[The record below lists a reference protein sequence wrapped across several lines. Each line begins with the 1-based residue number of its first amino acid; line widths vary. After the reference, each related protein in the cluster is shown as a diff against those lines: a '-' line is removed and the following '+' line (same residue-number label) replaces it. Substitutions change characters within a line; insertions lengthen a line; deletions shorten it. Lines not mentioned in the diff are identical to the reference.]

1 MKNLIKTIA
10 LTLAAACCLTACGGE
25 GSSENKKNKNNSTEA
40 STLVNRSYDE
50 VYAELSKDGL
60 EKIDTKL
67 LNFTQPYTA
76 KAPTAEQKANMR
88 RAKILLMGDS
98 WTQGGGASVL
108 ASFFYSSITD
118 MGGYFELVGMNK
130 YATPE
135 LDDHYIRHCGG
146 GGWTVEKLQT
156 AYNNNIKDKIDYDIA
171 IIHIGL
177 NDGYGSSDVEVY
189 AQRYDKLMAD
199 VFADN
204 PDAIVYL
211 VSVHE
216 GELDPNYTAQLSEK
230 VKLTAE
236 KYAKAG
242 RNISYLHAPDY
253 YDFKPD
259 ENFITY
265 GPGNRHPNHI
275 GNQKIATAYAMAVI
289 DDVLEINK
297 KPALPGADKVI
308 DPTGVTIS
316 KNELN
321 LKIAQQK
328 TLTWEITPART
339 EVSNIVWS
347 SSDPFVVTVN
357 HHGLVTAVAAG
368 EATITA
374 RIPGTEIKA
383 ECKVKVSGDTF
394 AIALPQKEL
403 FNEDFASIGNWVGDR
418 DLIES
423 HYLRV
428 RFQAIDFNVQTI
440 ESFSASKNSASLQF
454 TNRMTM
460 LVARKS
466 NKTSWFKLSWGD
478 YRIETNDNWATT
490 SLYYKDDLLGRHK
503 AQQRADYEETFTLN
517 FENGKV
523 CLYIGNELVARADA
537 PADPSGKV
545 TIELHKP
552 TIAGGF
558 YLDNL
563 IIRG

>member
-1 MKNLIKTIA
+1 MKNIIKTIA
-10 LTLAAACCLTACGGE
+10 LTLAAACCLTACGGD
-25 GSSENKKNKNNSTEA
+25 GAKENNGNKTEV
-40 STLVNRSYDE
+40 SKLVNRSYDE

-76 KAPTAEQKANMR
+76 KAPTAEQKAGMH
-88 RAKILLMGDS
+88 RARILLMGDS
-98 WTQGGGASVL
+98 WTQGGSASTL
-108 ASFFYSSITD
+108 GSFFYSALTD

-130 YATPE
+130 YPTPE
-135 LDDHYIRHCGG
+135 LDDHYVKHCGG
-146 GGWTVEKLQT
+146 GGWTVEKLQK
-156 AYNNNIKDKIDYDIA
+156 AYNNSIKDKIEYDIA

-177 NDGYGSSDVEVY
+177 NDGYGQSDVELY

-204 PDAIVYL
+204 PNAIVYL

-216 GELDPNYTAQLSEK
+216 GELDDGYTAKLSEK

-242 RNISYLHAPDY
+242 KNIYYLHAPDY
-253 YDFKPD
+253 YNFKPD
-259 ENFITY
+259 ENFIIY

-297 KPALPGADKVI
+297 KPALPNADKVI

-321 LKIAQQK
+321 LKIDQQK
-328 TLTWEITPART
+328 TLTWEVAPKGN
-339 EVSNIVWS
+339 EVSNIIWS

-383 ECKVKVSGDTF
+383 TCKVKVSGEKF
-394 AIALPQKEL
+394 ELKLASKEIL
-403 FNEDFASIGNWVGDR
+403 NEDFSYKGKWNDPNEVIDGGFVK
-418 DLIES
+418 
-423 HYLRV
+423 V
-428 RFQAIDFNVQTI
+428 RFQAIDFNV
-440 ESFSASKNSASLQF
+440 ESKESYSASKNSASLQF
-454 TNRMTM
+454 TTRMTM
-460 LVARKS
+460 LAGPKPS
-466 NKTSWFKLSWGD
+466 KTRWFRVYWGD

-490 SLYYKDDLLGRHK
+490 DLYYKDDLLGRHK

-517 FENGKV
+517 FEKGKV
-523 CLYIGNELVARADA
+523 LLYIGNELIARADA
-537 PADPSGKV
+537 PADPSGK
-545 TIELHKP
+545 IILDLHKP
-552 TIAGGF
+552 TGGGGF

-563 IIRG
+563 LIKG

>member
-1 MKNLIKTIA
+1 MKNLIKILA
-10 LTLAAACCLTACGGE
+10 LSLAAACCLSACGGNNKG
-25 GSSENKKNKNNSTEA
+25 GSALKA
-40 STLVNRSYDE
+40 RSYEE

-98 WTQGGGASVL
+98 WTQGGAASTL
-108 ASFFYSSITD
+108 GSFFYSALTD
-118 MGGYFELVGMNK
+118 LGGYFELVGQNK
-130 YATPE
+130 YVTYE

-146 GGWTVEKLQT
+146 GGWTVEKLQS
-156 AYNNNIKDKIDYDIA
+156 AYNNSIKDRIDYDIA

-177 NDGYGSSDVEVY
+177 NDGYGKSDVELY

-216 GELDPNYTAQLSEK
+216 GELEPQYTTQLSEK

-242 RNISYLHAPDY
+242 KKAYYLHAPDY

-259 ENFITY
+259 ENFILL

-275 GNQKIATAYAMAVI
+275 GNQKIATAYAMAVAN
-289 DDVLEINK
+289 DVLEINK
-297 KPALPGADKVI
+297 LPALPDADKVI

-321 LKIAQQK
+321 LKINQQK
-328 TLTWEITPART
+328 TLTWEVAPKGN

-357 HHGLVTAVAAG
+357 FHGTVTAVKAG
-368 EATITA
+368 KAVITA

-383 ECKVKVSGDTF
+383 ECQVTVSNEEFEIKMPENEILKEDFSYLANWSGDT
-394 AIALPQKEL
+394 EL
-403 FNEDFASIGNWVGDR
+403 ITNGF
-418 DLIES
+418 LC
-423 HYLRV
+423 V
-428 RFQAIDFNVQTI
+428 RFQAIDFNVQTK
-440 ESFSASKNSASLQF
+440 ESYSASKNSASLQF

-460 LVARKS
+460 LSTRKP
-466 NKTSWFKLSWGD
+466 NKTRWFKVSWGD
-478 YRIETNDNWATT
+478 YIIETNDNWGTT
-490 SLYYKDDLLGRHK
+490 SLYYKDDLLGRHD
-503 AQQRADYEETFTLN
+503 AHQRGDYEETFTLT

-523 CLYIGNELVARADA
+523 MLYIGNELVARADA
-537 PADPSGKV
+537 PTDPSGKV
-545 TIELHKP
+545 TVELHKP
-552 TIAGGF
+552 AVGGGLYF
-558 YLDNL
+558 DDL
-563 IIRG
+563 IIKG

>member
-1 MKNLIKTIA
+1 MKNLIKTLA
-10 LTLAAACCLTACGGE
+10 LTLAAAMLLTACGGE
-25 GSSENKKNKNNSTEA
+25 GNKKTDSEGAK
-40 STLVNRSYDE
+40 LMNRSYDE

-76 KAPTAEQKANMR
+76 KAPTAAQKATMR
-88 RAKILLMGDS
+88 RAKILFMGDS
-98 WTQGGGASVL
+98 WTQGGGASTL
-108 ASFFYSSITD
+108 ASFFYSALTD
-118 MGGYFELVGMNK
+118 LGGYFELVGMNK
-130 YATPE
+130 YPTPE
-135 LDDHYIRHCGG
+135 LDEHYLRHCGG

-156 AYNNNIKDKIDYDIA
+156 AYNNNIKGKIDYDIA
-171 IIHIGL
+171 IVHIGL
-177 NDGYGSSDVEVY
+177 NDGYGQSDVELY

-216 GELDPNYTAQLSEK
+216 GELDNDYTAKLSEK

-242 RNISYLHAPDY
+242 KDIHYLHAPDY

-275 GNQKIATAYAMAVI
+275 GNQKIATAYAMAVA

-297 KPALPGADKVI
+297 KPALADADEVI
-308 DPTGVTIS
+308 DPTSVTIS

-321 LKIAQQK
+321 LKIDQQK
-328 TLTWEITPART
+328 TLTWEVAPKGN
-339 EVSNIVWS
+339 EVSNIIWS

-374 RIPGTEIKA
+374 RIPGTVIKA
-383 ECKVKVSGDTF
+383 ECKVKVSSEKFDLN
-394 AIALPQKEL
+394 LPKNEIL
-403 FNEDFASIGNWVGDR
+403 NEDFTYKANWNDPDEVIDGG
-418 DLIES
+418 
-423 HYLRV
+423 YVKV
-428 RFQAIDFNVQTI
+428 RFQAIDFNLQSK
-440 ESFSASKNSASLQF
+440 EAYKASKESASLQF
-454 TNRMTM
+454 TTRMTM
-460 LVARKS
+460 LSGQKAS
-466 NKTSWFKLSWGD
+466 KTRWFRFSWGD
-478 YRIETNDNWATT
+478 YTIETNDNWAIT
-490 SLYYKDDLLGRHK
+490 SLYYKEDLLGRHN
-503 AQQRADYEETFTLN
+503 AQQRADYEETFTLK
-517 FENGKV
+517 FEKGKV
-523 CLYIGNELVARADA
+523 LLYIGNELIARADA
-537 PADPSGKV
+537 PADPNGKIV
-545 TIELHKP
+545 MDLHKP
-552 TIAGGF
+552 TGGGGF

-563 IIRG
+563 IIKG

>member
-1 MKNLIKTIA
+1 MKNLIKILA
-10 LTLAAACCLTACGGE
+10 LTLAMACCFTACGKGE
-25 GSSENKKNKNNSTEA
+25 KNEVSK
-40 STLVNRSYDE
+40 LVNRSYDE

-60 EKIDTKL
+60 EKIDTKM

-76 KAPTAEQKANMR
+76 KAPTAAQKANMR

-98 WTQGGGASVL
+98 WTQGGGASTL
-108 ASFFYSSITD
+108 GSFFYSALTD
-118 MGGYFELVGMNK
+118 MGGYFELVGQNK
-130 YATPE
+130 YGTPD
-135 LDDHYIRHCGG
+135 LDEHYIRHCGG

-177 NDGYGSSDVEVY
+177 NDGYGQSDVELY

-216 GELDPNYTAQLSEK
+216 GELDQNYTAQLSEK

-242 RNISYLHAPDY
+242 KNISYLHAPDY
-253 YDFKPD
+253 YNFKPD

-275 GNQKIATAYAMAVI
+275 GNQKIATAYAMAVAE
-289 DDVLEINK
+289 DVLEINK
-297 KPALPGADKVI
+297 NPALEGADKVI
-308 DPTGVTIS
+308 DPTSVTIS

-321 LKIAQQK
+321 LKIDQQK
-328 TLTWEITPART
+328 TLTWEVAPKGN
-339 EVSNIVWS
+339 EVSNIIWS
-347 SSDPFVVTVN
+347 SSDPYVVTVN
-357 HHGLVTAVAAG
+357 FHGLVTAVAAG

-383 ECKVKVSGDTF
+383 ECKVKVSSEKF
-394 AIALPQKEL
+394 ELSLPENEIL
-403 FNEDFASIGNWVGDR
+403 NEDFSYKGNWNDPNEVIDGG
-418 DLIES
+418 
-423 HYLRV
+423 YVKV
-428 RFQAIDFNVQTI
+428 RFQAIDFSIQTK
-440 ESFSASKNSASLQF
+440 ESYSASKNSASLQF
-454 TNRMTM
+454 SNRMTM
-460 LVARKS
+460 LVGQKPS
-466 NKTSWFKLSWGD
+466 KTRWFKVFWGD

-490 SLYYKDDLLGRHK
+490 DLYYKDDLLGRHT
-503 AQQRADYEETFTLN
+503 AHQRADYEETFTLK

-523 CLYIGNELVARADA
+523 LLYIGNELVARADA
-537 PADPSGKV
+537 PADPSGK
-545 TIELHKP
+545 IIFDLHKP

-563 IIRG
+563 IIKG

>member
-1 MKNLIKTIA
+1 MKNLIKLLA
-10 LTLAAACCLTACGGE
+10 LTLTVVCCLSACGGTN
-25 GSSENKKNKNNSTEA
+25 GGNKELKA
-40 STLVNRSYDE
+40 RSYDE

-76 KAPTAEQKANMR
+76 KAPTAAEKANMR

-98 WTQGGGASVL
+98 WTQGGAASTL
-108 ASFFYSSITD
+108 GSFFYSALTD
-118 MGGYFELVGMNK
+118 LGGYFELVGQNK
-130 YATPE
+130 YITPE

-146 GGWTVEKLQT
+146 GGWTVEKLQN
-156 AYNNNIKDKIDYDIA
+156 AYNGSIKDKIDYDIA

-177 NDGYGSSDVEVY
+177 NDGYGSTDVEVY
-189 AQRYDKLMAD
+189 AQRYDNLMAN

-216 GELDPNYTAQLSEK
+216 GELNPDYTAKLSEK

-275 GNQKIATAYAMAVI
+275 GNQKIATAYAMAVVE
-289 DDVLEINK
+289 DVLEINK
-297 KPALPGADKVI
+297 QPALPDADKVI
-308 DPTGVTIS
+308 DPTGVNIS

-321 LKIAQQK
+321 LKIDQQK
-328 TLTWEITPART
+328 TLTWEVAPKGN
-339 EVSNIVWS
+339 EVSNIIWS

-357 HHGLVTAVAAG
+357 HHGLVTAAAAG

-383 ECKVKVSGDTF
+383 ECKVIVNQEKF
-394 AIALPQKEL
+394 ELKLAEKEL
-403 FNEDFASIGNWVGDR
+403 LNEDFSYLANWTGDL
-418 DLIES
+418 DQITNS
-423 HYLRV
+423 SV
-428 RFQAIDFNVQTI
+428 IIRFQAIDLNLETKQ
-440 ESFSASKNSASLQF
+440 EYSASKDSASLQF
-454 TNRMTM
+454 DCRTTM
-460 LVARKS
+460 LTGRKPS
-466 NKTSWFKLSWGD
+466 KTSWFKVSWGD
-478 YRIETNDNWATT
+478 YTIETNDNWATT
-490 SLYYKDDLLGRHK
+490 CLYYKDDLLGRHN
-503 AQQRADYEETFTLN
+503 AQQRADYEETFTLK
-517 FENGKV
+517 FDGGKV
-523 CLYIGNELVARADA
+523 LLYIGNELVARADA
-537 PADPSGKV
+537 PADPNGKIV
-545 TIELHKP
+545 LELHKP
-552 TIAGGF
+552 TIAGGL

-563 IIRG
+563 KVNG

>member
-1 MKNLIKTIA
+1 MKNLIKALA
-10 LTLAAACCLTACGGE
+10 LTLAAACLMTACGE
-25 GSSENKKNKNNSTEA
+25 KSSEGEK
-40 STLVNRSYDE
+40 LMNRSYDE

-76 KAPTAEQKANMR
+76 KAPTAEQKASMR

-108 ASFFYSSITD
+108 GSFFYSALTD
-118 MGGYFELVGMNK
+118 LGGYFELVGQNK
-130 YATPE
+130 YGTPE
-135 LDDHYIRHCGG
+135 LDEHYIRHCGG

-156 AYNNNIKDKIDYDIA
+156 AYNNSIKGKIDYDIA

-177 NDGYGSSDVEVY
+177 NDGYGDSDVELY

-216 GELDPNYTAQLSEK
+216 GELNPDYTAKLSEK

-242 RNISYLHAPDY
+242 KKISYLHAPDY

-259 ENFITY
+259 ENFIIH

-275 GNQKIATAYAMAVI
+275 GNQKIATAYAMAVAE
-289 DDVLEINK
+289 DVLEINK
-297 KPALPGADKVI
+297 KPALADADKVI
-308 DPTGVTIS
+308 DPTSVTIS

-321 LKIAQQK
+321 LKIDQQK
-328 TLTWEITPART
+328 TLTWEVAPKGN
-339 EVSNIVWS
+339 EVSNIIWS
-347 SSDPFVVTVN
+347 SSDPYVVTVN
-357 HHGLVTAVAAG
+357 FHGLVTAVAAG

-383 ECKVKVSGDTF
+383 ECKVKVNGEKF
-394 AIALPQKEL
+394 ELALPDNEIL
-403 FNEDFASIGNWVGDR
+403 NEDFSYKANWNDPNEVIDGG
-418 DLIES
+418 
-423 HYLRV
+423 YVKV
-428 RFQAIDFNVQTI
+428 RFQAIDFML
-440 ESFSASKNSASLQF
+440 ESKQAYKASKESASLQF

-460 LVARKS
+460 LVGQKPS
-466 NKTSWFKLSWGD
+466 KTRWFKLSWGD
-478 YRIETNDNWATT
+478 YIIETNDNWATT
-490 SLYYKDDLLGRHK
+490 SLYYKEDLLGRHT
-503 AQQRADYEETFTLN
+503 AHQRADYEETFTLK

-523 CLYIGNELVARADA
+523 LLYIGNELIARADA
-537 PADPSGKV
+537 PADPNGKI
-545 TIELHKP
+545 TMELHKP
-552 TIAGGF
+552 TGGGGF

-563 IIRG
+563 KING

>member
-1 MKNLIKTIA
+1 MKNLIKILA
-10 LTLAAACCLTACGGE
+10 LTLAAACCMTACGGE
-25 GSSENKKNKNNSTEA
+25 KESGGKK
-40 STLVNRSYDE
+40 LMNRNYDE

-88 RAKILLMGDS
+88 RAKVLFMGDS
-98 WTQGGGASVL
+98 WTQGGGASTL
-108 ASFFYSSITD
+108 SSFFYSSITD

-130 YATPE
+130 YLTPE

-156 AYNNNIKDKIDYDIA
+156 AYNNNIKGKIDYDIA
-171 IIHIGL
+171 IVHIGL

-216 GELDPNYTAQLSEK
+216 GELDQAYTANLSEK

-242 RNISYLHAPDY
+242 KKISYLHAPDY

-289 DDVLEINK
+289 DDILEINK
-297 KPALPGADKVI
+297 QPALPDADKVI
-308 DPTGVTIS
+308 DPTSVTIS

-321 LKIAQQK
+321 LKIGQQK
-328 TLTWEITPART
+328 TLTWEVAPKGN

-357 HHGLVTAVAAG
+357 YHGLVTAVAAG

-374 RIPGTEIKA
+374 RIPGTIIKA
-383 ECKVKVSGDTF
+383 ECKVKVSAEQFDLN
-394 AIALPQKEL
+394 LPENEIL
-403 FNEDFASIGNWVGDR
+403 NEDFSFKANWNDPDEVIDGG
-418 DLIES
+418 
-423 HYLRV
+423 HVKV
-428 RFQAIDFNVQTI
+428 RFQGIDFNLQSKETY
-440 ESFSASKNSASLQF
+440 SASKDSASLQF
-454 TNRMTM
+454 TTRMTM

-466 NKTSWFKLSWGD
+466 NKTSWFKVSWGN
-478 YRIETNDNWATT
+478 YTIETNDNWATT
-490 SLYYKDDLLGRHK
+490 SLYYKEDLLGRHN
-503 AQQRADYEETFTLN
+503 AQQRADYEETFTLK
-517 FENGKV
+517 FEKGKV
-523 CLYIGNELVARADA
+523 LLYIGNELIARADA
-537 PADPSGKV
+537 PADPSGKIV
-545 TIELHKP
+545 MELHKP

-563 IIRG
+563 IIKG

>member
-1 MKNLIKTIA
+1 MKNLIKIMA
-10 LTLAAACCLTACGGE
+10 LTLTAAMLMTACGE
-25 GSSENKKNKNNSTEA
+25 KGSEA
-40 STLVNRSYDE
+40 KSKLVNRSYDE

-76 KAPTAEQKANMR
+76 KAPTAEQKAGMR

-98 WTQGGGASVL
+98 WTQGGAASTL
-108 ASFFYSSITD
+108 GSFFYSSLTD

-130 YATPE
+130 YLTPE

-216 GELDPNYTAQLSEK
+216 GELDPTYTAQLSEK

-242 RNISYLHAPDY
+242 KNISYLHAPDY

-259 ENFITY
+259 ENFIIY

-275 GNQKIATAYAMAVI
+275 GNQKIATAYAMAVV

-297 KPALPGADKVI
+297 KPALAGADKVI
-308 DPTGVTIS
+308 DPTSVTIS

-321 LKIAQQK
+321 LKIDQQK
-328 TLTWEITPART
+328 TLTWEVAPKGN

-374 RIPGTEIKA
+374 RIPGTVIKA
-383 ECKVKVSGDTF
+383 ECKVKVINEKF
-394 AIALPQKEL
+394 ELVLPEKEIL
-403 FNEDFASIGNWVGDR
+403 NDDFTYKANWNDPNEVIDGGYVK
-418 DLIES
+418 
-423 HYLRV
+423 V
-428 RFQAIDFNVQTI
+428 RFQAIDFNLQSK
-440 ESFSASKNSASLQF
+440 ESYKASKESASLQF
-454 TNRMTM
+454 TTRMTM
-460 LVARKS
+460 LAARKS
-466 NKTSWFKLSWGD
+466 SKSNWFKLSWGD
-478 YRIETNDNWATT
+478 YTIQTNDNWATT
-490 SLYYKDDLLGRHK
+490 LLYYKDDLLGRHT
-503 AQQRADYEETFTLN
+503 AQQRADYEETFTLK
-517 FENGKV
+517 FESGKV
-523 CLYIGNELVARADA
+523 LLYIGNELIARGDA
-537 PADPSGKV
+537 PADPNGKIV
-545 TIELHKP
+545 MDLHKP

-563 IIRG
+563 KING

>member
-1 MKNLIKTIA
+1 MKNLIKILA
-10 LTLAAACCLTACGGE
+10 LSLAAACCLSACGGNDNKG
-25 GSSENKKNKNNSTEA
+25 GSELKA
-40 STLVNRSYDE
+40 RSYEE
-50 VYAELSKDGL
+50 VYAELSKGGL

-98 WTQGGGASVL
+98 WTQGGSASTL
-108 ASFFYSSITD
+108 GSFFYSALTD
-118 MGGYFELVGMNK
+118 MGGYFELVGQNK
-130 YATPE
+130 YPTPE
-135 LDDHYIRHCGG
+135 LDEHYVRHCGG

-156 AYNNNIKDKIDYDIA
+156 AYNNSIKGRIDYDIA

-177 NDGYGSSDVEVY
+177 NDGYGKSDVELY

-216 GELDPNYTAQLSEK
+216 GELLPDYTAQLSEK

-242 RNISYLHAPDY
+242 KKCFYLHAPDY

-259 ENFITY
+259 ENFILL

-275 GNQKIATAYAMAVI
+275 GNQKIATAYAMAVVN
-289 DDVLEINK
+289 DVLEINK
-297 KPALPGADKVI
+297 QPALEGADKIV
-308 DPTGVTIS
+308 DPTSVTIS

-321 LKIAQQK
+321 LKIDQQK
-328 TLTWEITPART
+328 TLTWEVAPEKN
-339 EVSNIVWS
+339 EVSNIIWS

-374 RIPGTEIKA
+374 RIPGTVIKA
-383 ECKVKVSGDTF
+383 ECKVKVSTEKF
-394 AIALPQKEL
+394 EIKLPE
-403 FNEDFASIGNWVGDR
+403 NEILNDNFSYMGNWNGANDIIANGYVC
-418 DLIES
+418 
-423 HYLRV
+423 V
-428 RFQAIDFNVQTI
+428 RFQAIDFNIETK

-454 TNRMTM
+454 TTRMTM
-460 LVARKS
+460 LAGPKPS
-466 NKTSWFKLSWGD
+466 KTRWFRVYWGD
-478 YRIETNDNWATT
+478 YKIETNDNWATT
-490 SLYYKDDLLGRHK
+490 SLYYKDDLLGRHN
-503 AQQRADYEETFTLN
+503 AQQRADYEETFTLT
-517 FENGKV
+517 FEDGKV
-523 CLYIGNELVARADA
+523 MLYIGNELIARADA
-537 PADPSGKV
+537 PADPSGK
-545 TIELHKP
+545 IILDLHKP
-552 TIAGGF
+552 TGGGGF
-558 YLDNL
+558 YLDDL
-563 IIRG
+563 IIKG

>member
-1 MKNLIKTIA
+1 MKNIIKTIA
-10 LTLAAACCLTACGGE
+10 LTLAAACCLTACGGD
-25 GSSENKKNKNNSTEA
+25 GAKENNGTKTEV
-40 STLVNRSYDE
+40 SKLVNRSYDE

-76 KAPTAEQKANMR
+76 KAPTAEQKAGMR

-108 ASFFYSSITD
+108 GSFFYSSLTD
-118 MGGYFELVGMNK
+118 MGGYFELVGQNK
-130 YATPE
+130 YSTPE
-135 LDDHYIRHCGG
+135 LDEHYIRHCGG
-146 GGWTVEKLQT
+146 GGWTVEKLQN
-156 AYNNNIKDKIDYDIA
+156 AYNNSIKGKTDYDIA
-171 IIHIGL
+171 IVHIGL

-216 GELDPNYTAQLSEK
+216 GELDPTYTAQLSEK
-230 VKLTAE
+230 VKITAE

-242 RNISYLHAPDY
+242 KKCYYLHAPDY

-259 ENFITY
+259 ENFIIY

-297 KPALPGADKVI
+297 KPALPNADKVI
-308 DPTGVTIS
+308 DPTSVTIS

-321 LKIAQQK
+321 LKIDQQK
-328 TLTWEITPART
+328 TLTWEVAPKGN
-339 EVSNIVWS
+339 EVSNIIWS

-357 HHGLVTAVAAG
+357 HHGLVTAVATG

-374 RIPGTEIKA
+374 RIPGTVIKA
-383 ECKVKVSGDTF
+383 ECKVKVTAEKFDLG
-394 AIALPQKEL
+394 LPK
-403 FNEDFASIGNWVGDR
+403 NEILNDDFTYKANWNDPNEVVDGG
-418 DLIES
+418 
-423 HYLRV
+423 YVKV
-428 RFQAIDFNVQTI
+428 RFQAIDFNL
-440 ESFSASKNSASLQF
+440 ESKESYTASKNSASLQF

-460 LVARKS
+460 LVGPKS
-466 NKTSWFKLSWGD
+466 SKTRWFKLSWGD
-478 YRIETNDNWATT
+478 YRIETNDNWGITY
-490 SLYYKDDLLGRHK
+490 LYYKDDMLGKHVGH
-503 AQQRADYEETFTLN
+503 QRADYEETFTLK
-517 FENGKV
+517 FDGGKV
-523 CLYIGNELVARADA
+523 FLYIGNELIARADA
-537 PADPSGKV
+537 PADPSGKIV
-545 TIELHKP
+545 MELHKP
-552 TIAGGF
+552 TGGGGF

-563 IIRG
+563 LIKG

>member
-1 MKNLIKTIA
+1 MKNLIKALA
-10 LTLAAACCLTACGGE
+10 LTLAAACLMTACGE
-25 GSSENKKNKNNSTEA
+25 KSSEGEK
-40 STLVNRSYDE
+40 LMNRSYDE

-98 WTQGGGASVL
+98 WTQGGSASTL
-108 ASFFYSSITD
+108 GSFFYSALTD
-118 MGGYFELVGMNK
+118 LGGYFELVGQNK
-130 YATPE
+130 YPTPE
-135 LDDHYIRHCGG
+135 LDEHYIRHCGG

-177 NDGYGSSDVEVY
+177 NDGYGDSDVELY
-189 AQRYDKLMAD
+189 GERYDKLVAD

-216 GELDPNYTAQLSEK
+216 GELDQDYTAKLSEK

-242 RNISYLHAPDY
+242 KNISYLHAPDY

-259 ENFITY
+259 ENFIIY

-275 GNQKIATAYAMAVI
+275 GNQKIATAYAMAVAE
-289 DDVLEINK
+289 DVLEINK
-297 KPALPGADKVI
+297 QPALADADKVI
-308 DPTGVTIS
+308 DPTSVTIS
-316 KNELN
+316 KNELS
-321 LKIAQQK
+321 LKTAQQK
-328 TLTWEITPART
+328 TLTWEVAPKGN
-339 EVSNIVWS
+339 EVSNIIWS

-374 RIPGTEIKA
+374 RIPGTVIKA
-383 ECKVKVSGDTF
+383 ECKVTVSSEKF
-394 AIALPQKEL
+394 ELNLPENEIL
-403 FNEDFASIGNWVGDR
+403 NEDFSYKANWDDPNEVVDGG
-418 DLIES
+418 
-423 HYLRV
+423 YVKV
-428 RFQAIDFNVQTI
+428 RFQAIDFNLQ
-440 ESFSASKNSASLQF
+440 SKQAYKASKDSASLQF
-454 TNRMTM
+454 TTRMTM
-460 LVARKS
+460 LTGPKPS
-466 NKTSWFKLSWGD
+466 KTRWFKLSWGD
-478 YRIETNDNWATT
+478 YTIQTNDNWATT
-490 SLYYKDDLLGRHK
+490 ELYYKDDLLGRHN
-503 AQQRADYEETFTLN
+503 AQQRADYEETFTLL
-517 FENGKV
+517 FEKGKV
-523 CLYIGNELVARADA
+523 LLYIGNELVARADA
-537 PADPSGKV
+537 PADPNGKIV
-545 TIELHKP
+545 MDLHKP
-552 TIAGGF
+552 TGGGGF

-563 IIRG
+563 IIKG